1 MAEWLIERGIG
12 EDRALMIDKG
22 HALAGRMQ
30 WSGELAAGR
39 TVSATLVQRAKG
51 ASRGIAR
58 TRDGHE
64 VLVDRLP
71 KSASEGAQVQI
82 SITRAAMAE
91 RGRLKRA
98 QGRWS
103 DGDEAP
109 SPDELLAAGTIVR
122 RFPAGLWE
130 AVWSEAWDGN
140 VPFPGGTLLFAI
152 TPGMTVVDVD
162 GTLPTR
168 ELALTAVPA
177 IAASLRRF
185 DLGGSIGIDFPTLQQ
200 KADRQAVDTA
210 LAEALAGWP
219 HERTAMNGFGFVQV
233 VARSTGP
240 SLLHRLHLHRTGAAA
255 RALLRRAEGLDGA
268 GAVELAAHPDILS
281 AIRPEWISEL
291 ARRSGREVR
300 LKNDAALAFEGSH
313 AQIVAR

>member
-12 EDRALMIDKG
+12 EDRALLVDNG
-22 HALAGRMQ
+22 HALAARMR

-51 ASRGIAR
+51 ASRGVAK
-58 TRDGHE
+58 THDGHE
-64 VLVDRLP
+64 ILVDRLP
-71 KSASEGAQVQI
+71 KSASEGAQIQI

-98 QGRWS
+98 QGRWR
-103 DGDEAP
+103 DGDDAP
-109 SPDELLAAGTIVR
+109 SPDEFLAAGTIVR
-122 RFPAGLWE
+122 RFPASLWE
-130 AVWSEAWDGN
+130 AVWSEAWDGD

-162 GTLPTR
+162 GPLPPR
-168 ELALTAVPA
+168 ELALAAVPA
-177 IAASLRRF
+177 IAAALRRF

-200 KADRQAVDTA
+200 KADRQAVDAA

-233 VARSTGP
+233 VARNSGP
-240 SLLHRLHLHRTGAAA
+240 SLLHRLQLHRTGAAA

-268 GAVELAAHPDILS
+268 GAVELAAHPNVLA
-281 AIRPEWISEL
+281 AIQPEWLAEL